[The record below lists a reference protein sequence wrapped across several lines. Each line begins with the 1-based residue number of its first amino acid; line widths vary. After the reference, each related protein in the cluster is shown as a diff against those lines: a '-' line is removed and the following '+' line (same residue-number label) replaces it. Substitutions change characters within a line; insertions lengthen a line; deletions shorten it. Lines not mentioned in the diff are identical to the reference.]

1 MRADYSVPLGSVGDH
16 CYTYQ
21 VYHHCLSVD
30 VMGTAGTDNVV
41 KNLHCIAHNH
51 NDCTVRRRHTHN
63 DAHYH
68 FPEMIH

>member
-1 MRADYSVPLGSVGDH
+1 MQIIVFLLEASAIIVI
-16 CYTYQ
+16 YQ

-41 KNLHCIAHNH
+41 KNLHCMAHNH
-51 NDCTVRRRHTHN
+51 NDRTVRRHTHN